1 MVRRVAGPSLGWSYR
16 IAYGEPRL
24 LYLYAIVVAGCLALA
39 GAGLIEQRRHHR
51 NLELIQA
58 RILVNGTRGKSSI
71 TRLTAGALRG
81 GGLRTVAKTT
91 GTAARFLRP
100 DATEEP
106 VRRRF
111 GVADIGEQ
119 VDIVTRAVGYRPD
132 ALVVECMAV
141 QPRLQ
146 EVLQTKLVRATIGVL
161 SNVRPDHLDEMGP
174 TLDEVGRS
182 LSGTMPRGGVCVT
195 AERDRLELLYAEAAR
210 RDCQLIAV
218 DPESVSDAEL
228 AGFEWLTFKDN
239 VAIAL
244 AVAQLLGV
252 DRGAALRGMWAAPPD
267 PGALTVTRYRYRGG
281 QVRFANI
288 FAANDPQSTLLNVAE
303 LTRRGLIGAPAYGVV
318 NCRRDRLERNAQ
330 MGALVP
336 ELGIEGVFL
345 IGEATRSARRAI
357 PGGWT
362 GTVVELGDG
371 PEVTRQ
377 LLGHLPGYA
386 SLVAVG
392 NIHGAGTRLV
402 HQLGELCTREPAW
415 VPVRPEA
422 AA

>member
-1 MVRRVAGPSLGWSYR
+1 VA
-16 IAYGEPRL
+16 
-24 LYLYAIVVAGCLALA
+24 
-39 GAGLIEQRRHHR
+39 
-51 NLELIQA
+51 
-58 RILVNGTRGKSSI
+58 
-71 TRLTAGALRG
+71 
-81 GGLRTVAKTT
+81 
-91 GTAARFLRP
+91 
-100 DATEEP
+100 
-106 VRRRF
+106 RRF
-111 GVADIGEQ
+111 GVADVGEQ
-119 VDIVTRAVGYRPD
+119 IGVVSRAVRYRPD

-174 TLDEVGRS
+174 TLDDVARS
-182 LSGTMPRGGVCVT
+182 LSRSMPRGGVCVT
-195 AERDRLELLYAEAAR
+195 AERDRLPLLRAEAAR
-210 RDCQLIAV
+210 RDCRLIVV
-218 DPESVSDAEL
+218 DSESVSDAEL

-244 AVAQLLGV
+244 AVAALLGV
-252 DRGAALRGMWAAPPD
+252 DRMAALRGMWAAPPD
-267 PGALTVTRYRYRGG
+267 PGALTVTRYRHRGG
-281 QVRFANI
+281 QLRFANI
-288 FAANDPQSTLLNVAE
+288 FAANDPESTLLNVAE
-303 LTRRGLIGAPAYGVV
+303 LTRRGLIGTPSYGVV

-336 ELGIEGVFL
+336 DLGIEGVFL

-357 PGGWT
+357 PLGWP

-371 PEVTRQ
+371 PEVAGQ
-377 LLGHLPGYA
+377 ILGHLPRYA

-402 HQLGELCTREPAW
+402 GQLGELCTREPAW
-415 VPVRPEA
+415 LALPEA

>member
-1 MVRRVAGPSLGWSYR
+1 MS
-16 IAYGEPRL
+16 
-24 LYLYAIVVAGCLALA
+24 YLYAIVVAGCVALLV
-39 GAGLIEQRRHHR
+39 AGLVEQRRHDR
-51 NLELIQA
+51 NLASIPV
-58 RILVNGTRGKSSI
+58 RVLVNGTRGKSSI

-81 GGLRTVAKTT
+81 GGLTTVGKTT

-106 VRRRF
+106 VPRRF
-111 GVADIGEQ
+111 GMADVGEQ
-119 VDIVTRAVGYRPD
+119 VGVVARAAGYQPD

-146 EVLQTKLVRATIGVL
+146 EVLQAKLVRATIGVL

-174 TLDEVGRS
+174 TLDDVARS
-182 LSGTMPRGGVCVT
+182 LARAMPRGGVCVT
-195 AERDRLELLYAEAAR
+195 AERERLALLSAEAAR
-210 RDCQLIAV
+210 RACQLVPV

-228 AGFEWLTFKDN
+228 SGFEWLTFKEN

-252 DRGAALRGMWAAPPD
+252 DRRSALRGMWAAPPD
-267 PGALTVTRYRYRGG
+267 PGALTVTRYRHRGG
-281 QVRFANI
+281 LVRFANI
-288 FAANDPQSTLLNVAE
+288 LAANDPESTLLNVAE
-303 LTRRGLIGAPAYGVV
+303 LRRRGLVGTPTYSVV

-336 ELGIEGVFL
+336 DLGVEGVFL
-345 IGEATRSARRAI
+345 IGESTRSARRAI
-357 PGGWT
+357 PAGWT
-362 GTVVELGDG
+362 GPVIDLGDR
-371 PEVTRQ
+371 PAATQDILDR
-377 LLGHLPGYA
+377 LPAQA

-402 HQLGELCTREPAW
+402 RELAQICTQERSFLAL
-415 VPVRPEA
+415 PEA

>member
-1 MVRRVAGPSLGWSYR
+1 MS
-16 IAYGEPRL
+16 
-24 LYLYAIVVAGCLALA
+24 YLYAIVVAGCVALLV
-39 GAGLIEQRRHHR
+39 AGLVEQRRHDR
-51 NLELIQA
+51 NLASIPV
-58 RILVNGTRGKSSI
+58 RVLVNGTRGKSSI

-81 GGLRTVAKTT
+81 GGLTTVGKTT

-106 VRRRF
+106 VPRRF
-111 GVADIGEQ
+111 GMADVGEQ
-119 VDIVTRAVGYRPD
+119 VGVVARAAGYRPD

-146 EVLQTKLVRATIGVL
+146 EVLQAKLVRATIGVL

-174 TLDEVGRS
+174 TLDDVARS
-182 LSGTMPRGGVCVT
+182 LARAMPRGGVCVT
-195 AERDRLELLYAEAAR
+195 AERERLALLSAEAAR
-210 RDCQLIAV
+210 RDCQLVPV

-228 AGFEWLTFKDN
+228 SGFEWLTFKEN

-252 DRGAALRGMWAAPPD
+252 DRRSALRGMWAAPPD
-267 PGALTVTRYRYRGG
+267 PGALTVTRYRHRGG
-281 QVRFANI
+281 LVRFANI
-288 FAANDPQSTLLNVAE
+288 LAANDPESTLLNVAE
-303 LTRRGLIGAPAYGVV
+303 LRRRGLVGTPAYSVV

-336 ELGIEGVFL
+336 DLGVEGVFL
-345 IGEATRSARRAI
+345 IGESTRSARRAI
-357 PGGWT
+357 PAGWT
-362 GTVVELGDG
+362 GPVIDLGDR
-371 PEVTRQ
+371 PAATQDILDR
-377 LLGHLPGYA
+377 LPAQA

-402 HQLGELCTREPAW
+402 RELAQICTQERSFLAL
-415 VPVRPEA
+415 PEA

>member
-1 MVRRVAGPSLGWSYR
+1 LS
-16 IAYGEPRL
+16 
-24 LYLYAIVVAGCLALA
+24 YLYAIVVAGCVALLV
-39 GAGLIEQRRHHR
+39 AGLVEQRGHER
-51 NLELIQA
+51 NLASISV
-58 RILVNGTRGKSSI
+58 RVLVNGTRGKSSI

-81 GGLRTVAKTT
+81 GGLTTVAKTT
-91 GTAARFLRP
+91 GTAARFIKP

-106 VRRRF
+106 VPRRF
-111 GVADIGEQ
+111 GMADVGEQ
-119 VDIVTRAVGYRPD
+119 VGVVARAAGYRPD

-146 EVLQTKLVRATIGVL
+146 EVLQAKLVRATIGVL

-174 TLDEVGRS
+174 TLDDVARS
-182 LSGTMPRGGVCVT
+182 LSRAMPRGGICVT
-195 AERDRLELLYAEAAR
+195 AERDRLPLLFAEAAR
-210 RDCQLIAV
+210 RGCQLVPV

-228 AGFEWLTFKDN
+228 SGFEWLTFKEN

-244 AVAQLLGV
+244 TVAQLLGV
-252 DRGAALRGMWAAPPD
+252 DRRAALRGMWAAPPD
-267 PGALTVTRYRYRGG
+267 PGALTVTRYRHRGG
-281 QVRFANI
+281 LLRFANI

-303 LTRRGLIGAPAYGVV
+303 LRRRGLVGTPAYSVV

-336 ELGIEGVFL
+336 HLGVEGVFL
-345 IGEATRSARRAI
+345 IGESTRSARRAI
-357 PGGWT
+357 PAGWT
-362 GTVVELGDG
+362 GPVIDLGDG
-371 PEVTRQ
+371 PAVTQDILDR
-377 LLGHLPGYA
+377 LPAQA

-402 HQLGELCTREPAW
+402 RELAEVCTQERGFVAL
-415 VPVRPEA
+415 PEA

>member
-1 MVRRVAGPSLGWSYR
+1 LS
-16 IAYGEPRL
+16 
-24 LYLYAIVVAGCLALA
+24 YLYAIVVAGCVALLV
-39 GAGLIEQRRHHR
+39 AGLVEQRRHDR
-51 NLELIQA
+51 NLASIPV
-58 RILVNGTRGKSSI
+58 RVLVNGTRGKSSI

-81 GGLRTVAKTT
+81 GGLTTVGKTT

-106 VRRRF
+106 VPRRF
-111 GVADIGEQ
+111 GMADVGEQ
-119 VDIVTRAVGYRPD
+119 VGVVARAAGYQPD

-146 EVLQTKLVRATIGVL
+146 EVLQAKLVRATIGVL

-174 TLDEVGRS
+174 TLDDVARS
-182 LSGTMPRGGVCVT
+182 LARAMPRGGVCVT
-195 AERDRLELLYAEAAR
+195 AERERLALLSAEAAR
-210 RDCQLIAV
+210 RACQLVPV

-228 AGFEWLTFKDN
+228 SGFEWLTFKEN

-252 DRGAALRGMWAAPPD
+252 DRRSALRGMWAAPPD
-267 PGALTVTRYRYRGG
+267 PGALTVTRYRHRGG
-281 QVRFANI
+281 LVRFANI
-288 FAANDPQSTLLNVAE
+288 LAANDPESTLLNVAE
-303 LTRRGLIGAPAYGVV
+303 LRRRGLVGTPTYSVV

-336 ELGIEGVFL
+336 DLGVEGVFL
-345 IGEATRSARRAI
+345 IGESTRSARRAI
-357 PGGWT
+357 PAGWT
-362 GTVVELGDG
+362 GPVIDLGDR
-371 PEVTRQ
+371 PAATQDILDR
-377 LLGHLPGYA
+377 LPAQA

-402 HQLGELCTREPAW
+402 RELAQICTQERSFLAL
-415 VPVRPEA
+415 PEA